1 VTVRNLLRRVSQ
13 NEAVNYALT
22 NHVVPRALATRAFGW
37 LSQRREPLIRDVS
50 LAVWRAFTD
59 LDLSDAATTEFAS
72 LHDCFIRQLKPG
84 ARPVAADP
92 ALITSPCDGI
102 VGMGGQ
108 VEGTRVFQ
116 IKGSSYDLRDLLL
129 DEELVEQYR
138 DGCYVTL
145 RLTSAM
151 YHRFHAPY
159 DCTVER
165 VTYYAGDMWNT
176 NFITLRRV
184 PKLYCQNER
193 AVMRARLPGGQ
204 LLTMVPVAA
213 ILVASIRL
221 HFLDVLLGLQHSG
234 PNEFACNA
242 RCEKGQELGY
252 FQHGSTLVLFAPK
265 GFELCQGIHTGTTVR
280 MGEPLLRMPT

>member
-1 VTVRNLLRRVSQ
+1 MTVRNLLRRVSQ